1 VPAKVNAEGVVEF
14 PLAGVGAADR
24 AGGVGPADPLRFGE
38 PVEQAAPER
47 PCEVVALWQGLV

>member
-1 VPAKVNAEGVVEF
+1 MPKVSWSS
-14 PLAGVGAADR
+14 LW
-24 AGGVGPADPLRFGE
+24 PADPLRFGE